1 MGLFKKLKKAFK
13 KVTGAVKK
21 LVKKVVKRVK
31 KVVKKI
37 SSSKILKA
45 LAIAAAVVVTGGA
58 AIGAF
63 TGGTATGFAGWMMNA
78 SNVVTSG
85 TLFGTGATGLAG
97 AAQTAGNFLTKMAA
111 KPFASVGKTL
121 GNVAAGVTD
130 FTGLTTEAG
139 RTGIKSAEQARS
151 ILGRS
156 GLSKSEIA
164 GLSDSQATTLAQEYT
179 QRFGGVGNIDKI
191 RAAQEEAMLKQG
203 MTTKGPITLAD
214 QQAAALKGAEAGG
227 ASQTY
232 LKNLQ
237 ESFASQAAEYGVKDT
252 VKTGFWQSGVGE
264 VIKTVGTGVA
274 TQVATGAA
282 MQYIQGDPEQ
292 RGSMSGAA
300 YEGAEFMD
308 PLKVYAAQQGI
319 NTDSIYQHMMY
330 GNYDPS
336 TMYGNELYRQQT
348 VGIA

>member
-21 LVKKVVKRVK
+21 IVKKVVKGVK

-37 SSSKILKA
+37 GSSKILKA

-130 FTGLTTEAG
+130 FTGFTTESSRIGITPEMQTAIDTAQVQAG
-139 RTGIKSAEQARS
+139 VSGTGP
-151 ILGRS
+151 
-156 GLSKSEIA
+156 
-164 GLSDSQATTLAQEYT
+164 TTLAGQN
-179 QRFGGVGNIDKI
+179 Q
-191 RAAQEEAMLKQG
+191 AALEAAKTAGASPETLKALEAMNVQN
-203 MTTKGPITLAD
+203 
-214 QQAAALKGAEAGG
+214 
-227 ASQTY
+227 AS
-232 LKNLQ
+232 
-237 ESFASQAAEYGVKDT
+237 SVKP
-252 VKTGFWQSGVGE
+252 GFWQSTPGK
-264 VIKTVGTGVA
+264 VIRDVGTGVA

-292 RGSMSGAA
+292 QGSMSGAA

-319 NTDSIYQHMMY
+319 NTDSIYEHMMY
-330 GNYDPS
+330 GNADPS
-336 TMYGNELYRQQT
+336 TVYGNELYKQQT
-348 VGIA
+348 IGVA

>member
-1 MGLFKKLKKAFK
+1 MGLFSKIKKAFK
-13 KVTGAVKK
+13 KITGAVKK
-21 LVKKVVKRVK
+21 VVKKVVKGVK

-37 SSSKILKA
+37 GSSKVLKA
-45 LAIAAAVVVTGGA
+45 LATAAAVVVTGGA

-97 AAQTAGNFLTKMAA
+97 AAQTTGNFLTKMAA
-111 KPFASVGKTL
+111 KPFSSVGKTL

-130 FTGLTTEAG
+130 FTGLTTEVS

-191 RAAQEEAMLKQG
+191 RAAQEEAVSALKG
-203 MTTKGPITLAD
+203 TPTLAE

-237 ESFASQAAEYGVKDT
+237 ESFTKKAAEAGVEAT
-252 VKTGFWQSGVGE
+252 VKPGFWQSGAGK
-264 VIKTVGTGVA
+264 VIKEVGTGVA

-319 NTDSIYQHMMY
+319 NTDGIYQHMMY

>member
-21 LVKKVVKRVK
+21 VVKKVVKGVK
-31 KVVKKI
+31 KVVKKVA
-37 SSSKILKA
+37 SSKVLKA
-45 LAIAAAVVVTGGA
+45 LATAAAVVVTGGA

-97 AAQTAGNFLTKMAA
+97 AAQTTGNFLTKMAA
-111 KPFASVGKTL
+111 KPFASIGSSA
-121 GNVAAGVTD
+121 GNIARGVTD
-130 FTGLTTEAG
+130 FTGLTDAASKGVVKDPTQAG
-139 RTGIKSAEQARS
+139 EILKRSGMTPEEISSLNSAELQGAAQAYVDT
-151 ILGRS
+151 
-156 GLSKSEIA
+156 K
-164 GLSDSQATTLAQEYT
+164 
-179 QRFGGVGNIDKI
+179 GGVGTFTMADVDAA
-191 RAAQEEAMLKQG
+191 RA
-203 MTTKGPITLAD
+203 TTNTTVVS
-214 QQAAALKGAEAGG
+214 
-227 ASQTY
+227 ASP
-232 LKNLQ
+232 
-237 ESFASQAAEYGVKDT
+237 
-252 VKTGFWQSGVGE
+252 KTGFWQSGAGE
-264 VIKTVGTGVA
+264 VIKSVGTGVA

-292 RGSMSGAA
+292 QGSMSGAA

-319 NTDSIYQHMMY
+319 NTDSIYEHMMY
-330 GNYDPS
+330 GNADPS

-348 VGIA
+348 IGVA

>member
-13 KVTGAVKK
+13 KVTGF
-21 LVKKVVKRVK
+21 VK
-31 KVVKKI
+31 KVVKKVVKGVKKVAKKI
-37 SSSKILKA
+37 GSSKILKA

-85 TLFGTGATGLAG
+85 TLFGTGATGIAG
-97 AAQTAGNFLTKMAA
+97 AAQTTGNFLTKMVA
-111 KPFASVGKTL
+111 KPFASAGRTL

-139 RTGIKSAEQARS
+139 RTGINSAEQARS

-156 GLSKSEIA
+156 GLSESEIA
-164 GLSDSQATTLAQEYT
+164 GLNDSQATALAENYT
-179 QRFGGVGNIDKI
+179 QKFGGVGNIDKI
-191 RAAQEEAMLKQG
+191 KASQEKAMMEQG
-203 MTTKGPITLAD
+203 INAKGPVTLAD

-227 ASQTY
+227 ASSTY
-232 LKNLQ
+232 LKDLQ
-237 ESFASQAAEYGVKDT
+237 AGYSGYGVEAA
-252 VKTGFWQSGVGE
+252 KTGFFDTTAGKVVSS
-264 VIKTVGTGVA
+264 VGTAVGTNVL
-274 TQVATGAA
+274 TGAA
-282 MQYIQGDPEQ
+282 MQYIQGDPQ
-292 RGSMSGAA
+292 QQGSMAGAA
-300 YEGAEFMD
+300 YEGGDYLD

-319 NTDSIYQHMMY
+319 NTDGIYQHMMY
-330 GNYDPS
+330 GNADPS
-336 TMYGNELYRQQT
+336 SMYGNELYRQQT